1 MASGT
6 KYKSIEIKKIQ
17 TVIGVLIKASK
28 KSMKY
33 KKKKSGE
40 VRPEVKAMIKTII
53 EVRVKIS
60 IGVPAKSFNSFE
72 PVSTRVCLSTRGGR
86 LFRLIYIA
94 EKIIRI
100 AKR

>member
-40 VRPEVKAMIKTII
+40 AIPEVKAMIKTII
-53 EVRVKIS
+53 EVSEKIS
-60 IGVPAKSFNSFE
+60 IGVPAKSFNSPDFSFPNRDE
-72 PVSTRVCLSTRGGR
+72 R

-94 EKIIRI
+94 EKMIRI